1 MELQKDSVSIKDT
14 EVKEEK
20 SSLLLNDQNAIPFFF
35 EYQKENL
42 EDKVRVSTRFG
53 DIDIQLYQ
61 NTPYHRANFIY
72 LTKKEYFN
80 GSTFHRVVPG
90 FIIQGGNSD
99 RRETVEKR
107 RKIGKYLLPPDTR
120 KGNQHHR
127 GVISMPSS
135 EIENPHKLASPYEF
149 FIVQKSPGAY
159 HLDGSYTAFGKVI
172 KGMDVVDQ
180 INKQKVNDYYDLL
193 LAEET
198 QRYLPRII
206 AIKEIISKP
215 NLYGFHFDK
224 EDLYELTATKTV
236 TVDTVITNIA
246 DFAKKMNT
254 NYKELKI
261 HNPWLRENRLNN
273 KSKKV
278 YHLKIEK

>member
-1 MELQKDSVSIKDT
+1 MSTTKLVKLILGVLILFNQCADSKKKTSKTDVNTKQLELQKDSVSKKDT

-127 GVISMPSS
+127 GVMSMPSS

-149 FIVQKSPGAY
+149 FIVQQSPGAY

-180 INKQKVNDYYDLL
+180 INKQKVDNREAPL
-193 LAEET
+193 
-198 QRYLPRII
+198 
-206 AIKEIISKP
+206 
-215 NLYGFHFDK
+215 
-224 EDLYELTATKTV
+224 
-236 TVDTVITNIA
+236 TNIH
-246 DFAKKMNT
+246 M
-254 NYKELKI
+254 
-261 HNPWLRENRLNN
+261 
-273 KSKKV
+273 KV
-278 YHLKIEK
+278 SIIE

>member
-1 MELQKDSVSIKDT
+1 MSSTKLAILILGVLILFNQCANTKKKTSKTEVDTKQMELEKDSASKKDA

-20 SSLLLNDQNAIPFFF
+20 STLLLNDQNAIPFFF
-35 EYQKENL
+35 EYQKANL
-42 EDKVRVSTRFG
+42 EDKVRISTRFG

-99 RRETVEKR
+99 RKETAKKR
-107 RKIGKYLLPPDTR
+107 SKIGKYLLPPDTR
-120 KGNQHHR
+120 KGNKHHR

-149 FIVQKSPGAY
+149 FIVKQSPGAY

-180 INKQKVNDYYDLL
+180 INKQKVDNREAPL
-193 LAEET
+193 
-198 QRYLPRII
+198 
-206 AIKEIISKP
+206 
-215 NLYGFHFDK
+215 
-224 EDLYELTATKTV
+224 
-236 TVDTVITNIA
+236 TNIH
-246 DFAKKMNT
+246 M
-254 NYKELKI
+254 EVSI
-261 HNPWLRENRLNN
+261 
-273 KSKKV
+273 
-278 YHLKIEK
+278 IE

>member
-1 MELQKDSVSIKDT
+1 MSTTKLVILTLGVLILFNQCADSKKKTSKTEVNTKQVELEKDSDSKKDT

-20 SSLLLNDQNAIPFFF
+20 STLLLNDQNAIPFFF

-180 INKQKVNDYYDLL
+180 INKQKVDNREAPL
-193 LAEET
+193 
-198 QRYLPRII
+198 
-206 AIKEIISKP
+206 
-215 NLYGFHFDK
+215 
-224 EDLYELTATKTV
+224 
-236 TVDTVITNIA
+236 TNIH
-246 DFAKKMNT
+246 M
-254 NYKELKI
+254 EVSI
-261 HNPWLRENRLNN
+261 
-273 KSKKV
+273 
-278 YHLKIEK
+278 IE

>member
-1 MELQKDSVSIKDT
+1 MSTSKLVILTLGVLILFNQCADSKKKTFKTEVNTKQVELEKDSDSKKDT

-20 SSLLLNDQNAIPFFF
+20 STLLLNDQNAIPFFF

-42 EDKVRVSTRFG
+42 EDKVRISTRFG

-99 RRETVEKR
+99 RRETAEKR

-120 KGNQHHR
+120 KGNKHHR

-149 FIVQKSPGAY
+149 FIVQQSPGAY

-180 INKQKVNDYYDLL
+180 INKQKVDNREAPL
-193 LAEET
+193 
-198 QRYLPRII
+198 
-206 AIKEIISKP
+206 
-215 NLYGFHFDK
+215 
-224 EDLYELTATKTV
+224 
-236 TVDTVITNIA
+236 TNIQ
-246 DFAKKMNT
+246 MQVS
-254 NYKELKI
+254 I
-261 HNPWLRENRLNN
+261 
-273 KSKKV
+273 
-278 YHLKIEK
+278 IE